1 MRAVY
6 KYELTEE
13 IVAPIEKFL
22 HVECQNSV
30 PCAWAIINT
39 DLEEVHYTILCSGTG
54 WPLLDPQTKDTYI
67 GTINDGPYVWHFF
80 AIPVGVENTQKNTGL
95 VDELSNMIEE
105 KMRRMP
111 SYMS

>member
-13 IVAPIEKFL
+13 IIAPIEKFL
-22 HVECQNSV
+22 HIEMQNGV
-30 PCAWAIINT
+30 PCAWAIIDT
-39 DLEEVHYTILCSGTG
+39 DLEEKHYTVLCSGTG

-67 GTINDGPYVWHFF
+67 GTITDGPYVWHFF
-80 AIPVGVENTQKNTGL
+80 AIPVGVENTQKNT
-95 VDELSNMIEE
+95 DIINELSDMIEE